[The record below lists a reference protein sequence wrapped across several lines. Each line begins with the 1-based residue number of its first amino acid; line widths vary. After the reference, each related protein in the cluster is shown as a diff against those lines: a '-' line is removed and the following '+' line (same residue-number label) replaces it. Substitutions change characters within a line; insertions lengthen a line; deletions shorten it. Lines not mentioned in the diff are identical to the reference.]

1 MKVPADQLRGLLGI
15 TEVHSVHGNH
25 AIAVVDESLSDAAKP
40 AAASGS
46 NY

>member
-15 TEVHSVHGNH
+15 TEVHSVHGKH
-25 AIAVVDESLSDAAKP
+25 ALAVVDESLAEKAETP
-40 AAASGS
+40 HAS